1 MDILILIFG
10 IVICSFLS
18 WHWLVSTDS
27 MNLLDRI
34 KSLFNSKQKY
44 NHSESDKFKNSK
56 FRICFW
62 VNAILL
68 FFFNISQILYI
79 FVCGAN
85 LASQDYLGLGFYTML
100 LILFTLVA
108 LAWWMFL
115 FKDFKEMSHNH
126 RFIILYIGVSF
137 IALYMTANNLD
148 FLPNRVKYLFN
159 IFYLAMPIFVVNE
172 IQQIKEK

>member
-10 IVICSFLS
+10 IAICSFLS

-56 FRICFW
+56 FRNCFW
-62 VNAILL
+62 VNAISL

-79 FVCGAN
+79 FVFGAN
-85 LASQDYLGLGFYTML
+85 LASQDCLGLGFYTML
-100 LILFTLVA
+100 LILFTLMA

-115 FKDFKEMSHNH
+115 FKDFKEMNHNH

-137 IALYMTANNLD
+137 IALYMTANNLE
-148 FLPNRVKYLFN
+148 FLPNRIKYLFN
-159 IFYLAMPIFVVNE
+159 IFYLTMPIFVVNE

>member
-44 NHSESDKFKNSK
+44 NHFESDKFKNSK

-79 FVCGAN
+79 FVCGAK

-100 LILFTLVA
+100 LILFTLLA

-115 FKDFKEMSHNH
+115 FKDFKEMNHNH

-172 IQQIKEK
+172 IQQLKEK